1 MPRTP
6 DGLVARE
13 KRLSV
18 RVTDADLDDLDLA
31 RGGIERAE
39 FIRELIGRAA
49 ALVRAKRRAEGVS

>member
-6 DGLVARE
+6 DGLVARD

-18 RVTDADLDDLDLA
+18 RVTDEDLTNLDLA
-31 RGGIERAE
+31 RGGIERAD

-49 ALVRAKRRAEGVS
+49 ALVHAKRRAEGS